1 MGGRAMAA
9 TTRNE
14 VGYAAGLARAFGGA
28 LIFAFPLLMT
38 MEMWE
43 LGFHMDRARLALF
56 VALGLPLVV
65 GLAYYAGFRKAR
77 GRIDDLLDALA
88 ALAVGFIVSLGM
100 LSLFGLI
107 DWTEPLE
114 ANVGKVALQAIP
126 AAMGAVLARK
136 QLSGGGDGDAGED
149 DHPASYRGEL
159 FLMAA
164 GALFL
169 AFNVAPTEEMAVLA
183 YMMGPVHTVALAAVS
198 LFLLHLLVYRLGFA
212 GQEAHEG
219 HVRAFFE
226 FTLPGF
232 AIALTVSLYVLWTFG
247 RMDGLAPM
255 EVVSTMIVLGLPASL
270 GAALARLV
278 V

>member
-1 MGGRAMAA
+1 MTMRDEA
-9 TTRNE
+9 
-14 VGYAAGLARAFGGA
+14 GYAAGLARAFGGA

-43 LGFHMDRARLALF
+43 LGFHMQRSRLALF
-56 VALGLPLVV
+56 LALGLPLVF

-77 GRIDDLLDALA
+77 GRIDDLLDALT
-88 ALAVGFIVSLGM
+88 ALAVGFVVSLAM

-107 DWTEPLE
+107 DWSQPLE

-136 QLSGGGDGDAGED
+136 QLAGAGAGDDGED
-149 DHPASYRGEL
+149 DHEASYRGEL

-169 AFNVAPTEEMAVLA
+169 AFNVAPTEEMVLIG
-183 YMMGPVHTVALAAVS
+183 YMMSAGHTVALAVVS
-198 LFLLHLLVYRLGFA
+198 LLLLHVLVYRLGFA

-219 HVRAFFE
+219 HLPAFCE

-232 AIALTVSLYVLWTFG
+232 AIALLVSLYVLWTFG
-247 RMDGLAPM
+247 RTDGLAPV
-255 EVVSTMIVLGLPASL
+255 EIVSTMIVLGLPASL

>member
-1 MGGRAMAA
+1 MAA
-9 TTRNE
+9 GSVSGATAGD

-43 LGFHMDRARLALF
+43 LGFHMERYRLALF
-56 VALGLPLVV
+56 LVLGLPLLF
-65 GLAYYAGFRKAR
+65 GLTYYAGFRRAD
-77 GRIDDLLDALA
+77 GRLDDLLDALA
-88 ALAVGFIVSLGM
+88 ALAVGFAVSLAI

-107 DWTEPLE
+107 DWAEPLE

-136 QLSGGGDGDAGED
+136 QFAGASGDAGED
-149 DHPASYRGEL
+149 DHAASYHGEL

-169 AFNVAPTEEMAVLA
+169 AFNVAPTEEMVLISYTMA
-183 YMMGPVHTVALAAVS
+183 PVHTVALAGVS
-198 LFLLHLLVYRLGFA
+198 LVLLHLLVYRLGFA

-232 AIALTVSLYVLWTFG
+232 AVALLVSLYVLWTFG
-247 RMDGLAPM
+247 RLDGLAPM
-255 EVVSTMIVLGLPASL
+255 ETASTMIVLGLPASL